1 MRIRLLIAV
10 AVLPLALWAVL
21 PLPSQSASPQDRLND
36 LQRKIQA
43 TQGRIGRRKGTER
56 VLTTQITAY
65 TRRISTL
72 EARIGRLQRRQAT
85 VQADLDAKR
94 AELSR
99 LQGELRSERRRLV
112 RLRARLAESRAAL
125 GERLIQL
132 YQADKPDIVTVILNA
147 KGFADLLER
156 GEFMERVSEQDQKI
170 IGIVRTARADALST
184 ERKLSRLATR
194 QRKVTKIVLANR
206 NVIAGV
212 KEDLIGTRV
221 GLDGTRSDK
230 RNALLSVRE
239 ERHELEGHLAAL
251 RKEESGIRAK
261 LAGAGS
267 GFTPPPGGGLG
278 PARLAGQRPD
288 HRQLRRGTPRA
299 HARGHRHRRP
309 WRHADPRR
317 GLGQGRAARVH
328 GRLRQ
333 LHLRP
338 AHREHVHVLRAP
350 VGLRDLD
357 GRLGQRGPGHRL
369 RRQHRALDRR
379 PPALR
384 GARQRSAG
392 QPDGLPVAP
401 GEPAAPSD

>member
-21 PLPSQSASPQDRLND
+21 PMPSRSASPQDRLDD

-56 VLTTQITAY
+56 VLTTQISAY
-65 TRRISTL
+65 TRRIETL

-125 GERLIQL
+125 GRRLIQL

-184 ERKLSRLATR
+184 EKKLSRLATR
-194 QRKVTKIVLANR
+194 QRKVTRIVLANR
-206 NVIAGV
+206 NLIAAV
-212 KEDLIGTRV
+212 KEDLVGTRV
-221 GLDGTRSDK
+221 GLNGTRSDK

-239 ERHELEGHLAAL
+239 DRHELEGHLAAL
-251 RKEESGIRAK
+251 RKEESGVRAK
-261 LAGAGS
+261 LAGAGA
-267 GFTPPPGGGLG
+267 GFTPPPGGGSGQLSWPVNG
-278 PARLAGQRPD
+278 PITGSFGEARPGHMHAGIDIAAPG
-288 HRQLRRGTPRA
+288 GTPI
-299 HARGHRHRRP
+299 
-309 WRHADPRR
+309 
-317 GLGQGRAARVH
+317 RAAGSGKVVLLGFTGGYGNYTCIQH
-328 GRLRQ
+328 TASMSTCY
-333 LHLRP
+333 
-338 AHREHVHVLRAP
+338 AHQSGYATSM
-350 VGLRDLD
+350 
-357 GRLGQRGPGHRL
+357 
-369 RRQHRALDRR
+369 
-379 PPALR
+379 
-384 GARQRSAG
+384 GATVSAG
-392 QPDGLPVAP
+392 QVIGYVGSTGHSTGNHLHFEVRVGGAPVSP
-401 GEPAAPSD
+401 MGYL

>member
-21 PLPSQSASPQDRLND
+21 PLPSQSASPQDRLDD

-56 VLTTQITAY
+56 VLTTQISAY
-65 TRRISTL
+65 TRRIETL

-125 GERLIQL
+125 GQRLIQL

-184 ERKLSRLATR
+184 EKKLSRLATR
-194 QRKVTKIVLANR
+194 QRRVTRIVLANR
-206 NVIAGV
+206 NVIAAV

-221 GLDGTRSDK
+221 GLHGTRSDK

-239 ERHELEGHLAAL
+239 DRQELEGHLTAL
-251 RKEESGIRAK
+251 RKEESGVRAK
-261 LAGAGS
+261 LAGAGA
-267 GFTPPPGGGLG
+267 GFTPPPGGGSGQLG
-278 PARLAGQRPD
+278 WPVNGPITGSFGEARPGHMHAGIDIAAPG
-288 HRQLRRGTPRA
+288 GTPI
-299 HARGHRHRRP
+299 
-309 WRHADPRR
+309 
-317 GLGQGRAARVH
+317 RAAGSGKVVLLGFTGGYGNFTCIQH
-328 GRLRQ
+328 TASMSTCY
-333 LHLRP
+333 
-338 AHREHVHVLRAP
+338 AHQSGYATSM
-350 VGLRDLD
+350 
-357 GRLGQRGPGHRL
+357 
-369 RRQHRALDRR
+369 
-379 PPALR
+379 
-384 GARQRSAG
+384 GASVSAG
-392 QPDGLPVAP
+392 QVIGYVGSTGHSTGNHLHFEVRVGGAPVSP
-401 GEPAAPSD
+401 MGYL

>member
-21 PLPSQSASPQDRLND
+21 PLPSQSASSQDRLDD
-36 LQRKIQA
+36 LQRKIQS

-56 VLTTQITAY
+56 VLTSQITAY
-65 TRRISTL
+65 TRRIGTL

-125 GERLIQL
+125 GQRLIQL

-184 ERKLSRLATR
+184 EKKLSRLATR
-194 QRKVTKIVLANR
+194 QRKVTRIVLANR
-206 NVIAGV
+206 NQIAAV
-212 KEDLIGTRV
+212 KGQLVGTRV
-221 GLDGTRSDK
+221 GLNGTRNDK
-230 RNALLSVRE
+230 QQALLSVRE
-239 ERHELEGHLAAL
+239 GRHELEGHLEAL
-251 RKEESGIRAK
+251 RKEEGKVRAR

-267 GFTPPPGGGLG
+267 GFTPPPGGGSGALAWPVNG
-278 PARLAGQRPD
+278 PITGVFGEARPGHMHAGVDIAAPG
-288 HRQLRRGTPRA
+288 GTPI
-299 HARGHRHRRP
+299 
-309 WRHADPRR
+309 
-317 GLGQGRAARVH
+317 RAAGSGKVVLLGFTGGYGNYTCIQHTASMSTCYAHQSSYATSMGASVSQGQVIGAVGNTGNSSGDHLHFEVRVN
-328 GRLRQ
+328 G
-333 LHLRP
+333 
-338 AHREHVHVLRAP
+338 AP
-350 VGLRDLD
+350 TNPMGYL
-357 GRLGQRGPGHRL
+357 
-369 RRQHRALDRR
+369 
-379 PPALR
+379 
-384 GARQRSAG
+384 
-392 QPDGLPVAP
+392 
-401 GEPAAPSD
+401 